1 MAWTATIT
9 SKIIVNGLL
18 KVEVSYTDGTQTFL
32 DRYETRNPEAT
43 WLRDNVRRRIK
54 DLDVVVPFYNTM
66 PTGVYD
72 PGSEVIVKTDE
83 EIYLNKLSKFRALQR
98 MVDIGVITTANSV
111 YVNTK
116 HYLIDNYNIDYIK

>member
-32 DRYETRNPEAT
+32 DKYETRNPEPT

-54 DLDVVVPFYNTM
+54 DLKVVVPFYNTM
-66 PTGVYD
+66 PIGVYD
-72 PGSEVIVKTDE
+72 PGEDTTAPTNE
-83 EIYLNKLSKFRALQR
+83 EKYLAKLSKFRALQR
-98 MVDIGVITTANSV
+98 MVDIGVITNTDSV
-111 YVNTK
+111 YLNTK
-116 HYLIDNYNIDYIK
+116 KYLIDNYNVYYIK